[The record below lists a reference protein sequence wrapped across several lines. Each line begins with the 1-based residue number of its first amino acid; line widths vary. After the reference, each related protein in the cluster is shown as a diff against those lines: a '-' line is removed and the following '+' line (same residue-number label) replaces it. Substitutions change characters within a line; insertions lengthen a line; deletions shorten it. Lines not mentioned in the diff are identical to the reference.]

1 MKRAT
6 DRVVKVSLFMSPAVG
21 DILWYFIIVVRIC
34 HLEIDEFFMRASL
47 TQYYSY

>member
-6 DRVVKVSLFMSPAVG
+6 DRVVKGSLFMSPAVG
-21 DILWYFIIVVRIC
+21 DILWYFIIVVWTC

-47 TQYYSY
+47 TQY

>member
-6 DRVVKVSLFMSPAVG
+6 DQVVKGSLFMSPAVG
-21 DILWYFIIVVRIC
+21 DILWYFIIFVWIC